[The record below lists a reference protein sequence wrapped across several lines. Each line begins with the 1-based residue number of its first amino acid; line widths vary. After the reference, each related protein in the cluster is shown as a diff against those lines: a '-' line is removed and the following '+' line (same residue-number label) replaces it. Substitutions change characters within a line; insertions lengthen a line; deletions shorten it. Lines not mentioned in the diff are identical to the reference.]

1 MSQIKLDIERKKEIK
16 IGANQERVK
25 ETDRIRKEVKLCTY
39 SDLRERRTKGDLLQK
54 LRNRGE
60 DERDSDRRRKRERVR
75 EGTKVPK
82 YQSTKV

>member
-60 DERDSDRRRKRERVR
+60 DERDSDRRRKRESERR
-75 EGTKVPK
+75 N
-82 YQSTKV
+82 QSTKV